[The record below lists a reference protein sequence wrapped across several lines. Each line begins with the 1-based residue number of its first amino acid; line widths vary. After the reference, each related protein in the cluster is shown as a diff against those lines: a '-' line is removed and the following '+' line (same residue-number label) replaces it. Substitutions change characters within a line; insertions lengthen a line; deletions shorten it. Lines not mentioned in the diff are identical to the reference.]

1 MNLSMWLLG
10 LPYGMATDSKKEMET
25 ASFLKTGFE
34 TGTVSLL
41 PHSVDQNHQRPN
53 PDSRG

>member
-10 LPYGMATDSKKEMET
+10 LPYGMATDSKKAMET
-25 ASFLKTGFE
+25 AGFLKTGLE

-41 PHSVDQNHQRPN
+41 PHSVDR
-53 PDSRG
+53 SACESI